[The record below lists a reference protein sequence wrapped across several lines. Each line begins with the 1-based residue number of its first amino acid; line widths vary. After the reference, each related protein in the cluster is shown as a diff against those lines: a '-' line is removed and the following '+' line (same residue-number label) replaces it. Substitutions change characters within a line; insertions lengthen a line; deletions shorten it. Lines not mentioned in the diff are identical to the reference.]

1 MADTNGAAT
10 TERTVFGHPIGL
22 TYLFSTEMAERFS
35 YYGMAAIFMYYL
47 TEQLLLPGHVE
58 HVIGYSLIKSAFE
71 SVLGPLSPTQMA
83 ADLFGLYTGLVY
95 LTPFFGGLIADR
107 YWGQRYTVIL
117 GGVLMAAGQF
127 ALTQDSLFFIGLLL
141 MIIGNG
147 FFKPNISTQVGNLYK
162 AGDSRI
168 DRAYSIFYVGI
179 NIGAMLA
186 PLVCGTL
193 GEEVGWH
200 WGFFAAGVGLTL
212 GVLLYLFVLRALPPD
227 RVARLKA
234 EKQTEPPKKLTSQ
247 DWRAILSIV
256 VLCLPVSFFWM
267 AYQQQSITIALWARD
282 FTSRTFIPGVA
293 DFQIPYTW
301 SQSINPFMIFA
312 FTPLVIW
319 LWARQARKRREP
331 STVLKMAYG
340 CFFLAISYVLMA
352 GVAVLAGPHGQASW
366 AWLVPF
372 FAIYTVGELYLSPIG
387 LALVARLAPPQVL
400 SMMMG
405 FWFITN
411 FVGYT
416 LAGVLGSLWTTMDKS
431 HFFLLTAAIPAAAG
445 AVIWLFDRPT
455 RPIIE
460 QRTKL
465 PLTPGPDL
473 ATEKV
478 SSGHP

>member
-117 GGVLMAAGQF
+117 GGVLMASGQF

-200 WGFFAAGVGLTL
+200 WGFFAAGVGLT
-212 GVLLYLFVLRALPPD
+212 
-227 RVARLKA
+227 
-234 EKQTEPPKKLTSQ
+234 
-247 DWRAILSIV
+247 
-256 VLCLPVSFFWM
+256 
-267 AYQQQSITIALWARD
+267 
-282 FTSRTFIPGVA
+282 
-293 DFQIPYTW
+293 
-301 SQSINPFMIFA
+301 
-312 FTPLVIW
+312 
-319 LWARQARKRREP
+319 
-331 STVLKMAYG
+331 
-340 CFFLAISYVLMA
+340 
-352 GVAVLAGPHGQASW
+352 
-366 AWLVPF
+366 
-372 FAIYTVGELYLSPIG
+372 
-387 LALVARLAPPQVL
+387 
-400 SMMMG
+400 
-405 FWFITN
+405 
-411 FVGYT
+411 
-416 LAGVLGSLWTTMDKS
+416 
-431 HFFLLTAAIPAAAG
+431 
-445 AVIWLFDRPT
+445 
-455 RPIIE
+455 
-460 QRTKL
+460 
-465 PLTPGPDL
+465 
-473 ATEKV
+473 
-478 SSGHP
+478 